1 MPDSSP
7 IIARRQKEERR
18 RLQEG
23 TILSFTVLHHPPER
37 FGPGHRTVGLIK
49 LADGSKVM
57 APLTG
62 GTPQIG
68 MPVTPRMRLSY
79 VNKEHLRIYEVA
91 YEIPSMKTAPVSEE
105 TIAFPGYILALTGPS
120 GVGKTTIARML
131 VSMVGAT
138 TRNVPIVTTRAK
150 KKGDDG
156 EYVYVSR
163 KEFDRLQRA
172 GEIIAATNIPSS
184 TEDRWYGYRA
194 GDIEA
199 IWQAGLLPIVITE
212 MHLLQ
217 GLNERYGRR
226 SLLSFG
232 LLPPGKSKRAMLSSL
247 LHRLRGRG
255 RETEEHIRDRLK
267 NAELDLAFFKERRDL
282 FDHLVVNEDVEA
294 VLSMLKETVPG
305 LGKA

>member
-1 MPDSSP
+1 M
-7 IIARRQKEERR
+7 
-18 RLQEG
+18 QEG
-23 TILSFTVLHHPPER
+23 TILSFTTLAHPPEH
-37 FGPGHRTVGLIK
+37 FGAGHRSIALIK

-62 GTPQIG
+62 SKPAIG
-68 MPVTPRMRLSY
+68 MMVIPRMRLSY
-79 VNKEHLRIYEVA
+79 VAKDHLRIYEVA
-91 YEIPSMKTAPVSEE
+91 YEIPATKTAPVSEE

-131 VSMVGAT
+131 VSMFST
-138 TRNVPIVTTRAK
+138 SSRNVPILTTRTK

-156 EYVYVSR
+156 EYVYMTK

-172 GEIIAATNIPSS
+172 GEIIAATNIPSRS
-184 TEDRWYGYRA
+184 EDRWYGYRA
-194 GDIEA
+194 SDIKA
-199 IWQAGLLPIVITE
+199 IWNAGLLPIVITE

-217 GLNERYGRR
+217 GLGEHFGRR
-226 SLLSFG
+226 SILSFG

-255 RETEEHIRDRLK
+255 RETEENIQDRLK

-282 FDHLVVNEDVEA
+282 FDHLIVNEDLDVVA
-294 VLSMLKETVPG
+294 SLFRETVPA